1 MACTPE
7 QLGADAF
14 SDGGP
19 YGGGN
24 VAQFLLVDEPTLEGV
39 AKATGGTYSPASDR
53 AELQSVLAKLPGPR
67 QTVTATETVEI
78 APALAALGA
87 LLLLGAV
94 AIAIRQRRFP

>member
-1 MACTPE
+1 MIRMRWNWW
-7 QLGADAF
+7 LGLVMVVLFAAA
-14 SDGGP
+14 
-19 YGGGN
+19 
-24 VAQFLLVDEPTLEGV
+24 VAT
-39 AKATGGTYSPASDR
+39 ATGGTYSPASDR
-53 AELQSVLAKLPGPR
+53 AELQSVLAKLPR